1 MTTRDEKIAEARID
15 YERSLKKVQDRNS
28 VILHNL
34 SKLADEAIA
43 QAGNAFQTVCD
54 TAVDDE

>member
-1 MTTRDEKIAEARID
+1 MATRDEKIAAARID
-15 YERSLKKVQDRNS
+15 YERAVKKVQDRNS
-28 VILHNL
+28 VILLNL
-34 SKLADEAIA
+34 SKLADGAIA